1 MSKSYDCGVCVPVP
15 WELALDPLGPSE
27 LYASPLGPGTL
38 DPLGPSTMR
47 PAEALLQ
54 LSFSGTVERCHTR
67 PRNLHV
73 GVLRMRYRCVV
84 SWERRKHRPHSL
96 SGAFTIPI

>member
-1 MSKSYDCGVCVPVP
+1 MNPSCQRVMTVVCVPVP
-15 WELALDPLGPSE
+15 WELA
-27 LYASPLGPGTL
+27 L

-67 PRNLHV
+67 PRDLRV

-84 SWERRKHRPHSL
+84 SWERRKHRPHSS